1 MAETGLRVYTDE
13 GEIVINESYVNFWY
27 DKEKSKDESFA
38 YGVNCL
44 TAYGCSSGNEGRRYV
59 FSAESQEP
67 SQHGVGLQVINE
79 AGRVVYDSNWQ
90 PLKVLHYSDKPGYVI
105 PTDKEC
111 AIIEC
116 SAEYGYSY
124 VIFDA
129 PGSDYLY
136 VWKEVHPKVQ
146 NGVVVFDK
154 KDKGE
159 PPRHYQG
166 AFEVLT
172 TKSQGQTVYMVVDVS
187 HIK

>member
-124 VIFDA
+124 VIFA
-129 PGSDYLY
+129 LLEATIFMCGKKFIRKCKTGWSYLIR
-136 VWKEVHPKVQ
+136 KTRGNRLGITKVLL
-146 NGVVVFDK
+146 
-154 KDKGE
+154 
-159 PPRHYQG
+159 RC
-166 AFEVLT
+166 
-172 TKSQGQTVYMVVDVS
+172 
-187 HIK
+187 